1 MEEGLWMSFGVEGD
15 WKLLKGHAP
24 NIRNAI
30 RCCWSCSLTVDQD
43 ITHTAKLE
51 SVAKPISNEQVIDLH
66 FTLSLSVTNILPS
79 S

>member
-15 WKLLKGHAP
+15 WKLLKGH
-24 NIRNAI
+24 
-30 RCCWSCSLTVDQD
+30 CTKYQKCHSLLLVMQLTIDQD
-43 ITHTAKLE
+43 ITHTAKTE
-51 SVAKPISNEQVIDLH
+51 SVAKLISNGQVIDLH

>member
-1 MEEGLWMSFGVEGD
+1 MEEVLWMSFGVEGD

-30 RCCWSCSLTVDQD
+30 RCCWSCSQLL
-43 ITHTAKLE
+43 AKTLPTRLKTE
-51 SVAKPISNEQVIDLH
+51 SVAKSISNEQVIDFH
-66 FTLSLSVTNILPS
+66 FTLSLSVTNILLS